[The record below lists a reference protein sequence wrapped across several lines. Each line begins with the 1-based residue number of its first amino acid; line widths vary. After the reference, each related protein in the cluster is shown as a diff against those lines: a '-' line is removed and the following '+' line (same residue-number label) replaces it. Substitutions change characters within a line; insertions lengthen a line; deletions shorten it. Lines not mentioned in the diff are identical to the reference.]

1 MIFSILIL
9 FSGAKKVK
17 EMVKSGGRARGL
29 VKLGLPNHSGSS
41 RGPSIKDVRKN
52 LPFFD
57 PPPPSSGAVRNH

>member
-41 RGPSIKDVRKN
+41 RFLAIFLDEGVDLCSRI
-52 LPFFD
+52 
-57 PPPPSSGAVRNH
+57 SSQT